1 MKLATFALLF
11 IWVLICIFECESLF
25 LCHGRRPCTSTRKIN
40 GKSWKISNL
49 NRRFSEHDSGA
60 CSDDFATEGH
70 VGEETQGIAP
80 CDSDSMPTSCQAE
93 HVSENDDP
101 LVVAQRKLE
110 EELNAELKSARDL
123 LRKEQSE
130 LFDIQEKLFES
141 GRNGY
146 LLVQAQIN
154 DFGVCWLVYLVLS

>member
-11 IWVLICIFECESLF
+11 IWVVICIVECESLF
-25 LCHGRRPCTSTRKIN
+25 VYHGRRPCTSARKII
-40 GKSWKISNL
+40 GRYWKVNNL

-60 CSDDFATEGH
+60 WSDDFATEEH
-70 VGEETQGIAP
+70 DAEVREGIAP
-80 CDSDSMPTSCQAE
+80 CDSDSMPASCQAE
-93 HVSENDDP
+93 QVSENDDP
-101 LVVAQRKLE
+101 LVIAQRKLE

-154 DFGVCWLVYLVLS
+154 DFGVR